1 MKLIA
6 ESGATKAVW
15 ILMNNGLEIKRIQT
29 EGIRP
34 GITHETKIR
43 AIINEIDL
51 FFEKDIFS
59 ELLFFGS
66 GCFNAQR
73 ALFVQNLLSEVFQGK
88 CEINVKSDLEA
99 AAIAVLKNKS
109 GVVGILGTGSVA
121 FFWNGNSVEQIC
133 GGKGF
138 IDGDEGGGSDL
149 GKRLIHKLSSKKNTL
164 SKALEAEIGDLNKFS
179 EKAMTSANPAREFA
193 QLTYF
198 ILKNRSDKTVQI
210 ILKEAFESFI
220 ETIEPLTS
228 KSNEI
233 RLVGSVASLFKDE
246 ITKALE
252 AKSWKL
258 KCVFKNPIEEI
269 ALFI

>member
-43 AIINEIDL
+43 AIIKEVDL
-51 FFEKDIFS
+51 FFKKDIFS

-66 GCFNAQR
+66 GCFNEER
-73 ALFVQNLLSEVFQGK
+73 ALLVKNLFSEVFQERCK
-88 CEINVKSDLEA
+88 IVVKSDLEA
-99 AAIAVLKNKS
+99 AALALWKDKP

-138 IDGDEGGGSDL
+138 KDGDEGGGSDL
-149 GKRLIHKLSSKKNTL
+149 GKRLIQKLLIEKSELSS
-164 SKALEAEIGDLNKFS
+164 ALEVEIGDLNIFS
-179 EKAMTSANPAREFA
+179 EKSMNSDNPAREFA

-198 ILKNRSDKTVQI
+198 MLKNRSDKTVQI
-210 ILKEAFESFI
+210 ILKEAFESYI
-220 ETIEPLTS
+220 EIIESL
-228 KSNEI
+228 KLKANEI
-233 RLVGSVASLFKDE
+233 RLVGSVAQIFIDE
-246 ITKALE
+246 ITKVLE
-252 AKSWKL
+252 INSWKPT
-258 KCVFKNPIEEI
+258 CVVQNPIEEI
-269 ALFI
+269 IHFV